1 MKSKARFERT
11 SMTTYLKFA
20 ASFWMSAFLA
30 TASMSRTQTAPAAK
44 AKKKS
49 GSSAANTAPVP
60 QL

>member
-1 MKSKARFERT
+1 MKS
-11 SMTTYLKFA
+11 YLKFA

-44 AKKKS
+44 AKKR
-49 GSSAANTAPVP
+49 GSSAASTAPVP